1 VGHSAVD
8 VECTNTT
15 WGCELDPVGVRIGM
29 ALAGTRVPSKKRH
42 RCRDGKGRLG
52 LLPAF
57 ETRVLDPVRV
67 STLIS

>member
-1 VGHSAVD
+1 
-8 VECTNTT
+8 
-15 WGCELDPVGVRIGM
+15 LDPVGVRIGM